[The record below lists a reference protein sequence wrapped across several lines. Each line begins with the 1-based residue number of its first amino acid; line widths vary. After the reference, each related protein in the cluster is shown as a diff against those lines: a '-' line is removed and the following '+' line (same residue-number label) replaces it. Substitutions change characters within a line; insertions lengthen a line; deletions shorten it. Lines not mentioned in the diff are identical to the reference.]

1 MKKLNFRY
9 QFKSGKIDPEEKE
22 NQPQKFWY
30 QPQRWRR
37 NSRVI
42 STTHV
47 SPSVWPDIFSDSG
60 TQKDQEEIR
69 QVLNLE
75 EKKKNSQLTLRI
87 YSQRPLKKKSK
98 HQNKTSLVTLKL
110 LYFFGYLWLITS
122 EVPPQLIRLGTR
134 TIEWQLLLNSEPKE
148 TQIRL
153 HVEAQSQT
161 HTGRLT
167 DIVITESSGLSQVS
181 ELLWIE
187 GHSRDFTDEEP
198 SLN

>member
-1 MKKLNFRY
+1 MKIK
-9 QFKSGKIDPEEKE
+9 
-22 NQPQKFWY
+22 QKW
-30 QPQRWRR
+30 R
-37 NSRVI
+37 NSTLDTSSNQERSI
-42 STTHV
+42 RKKKKINLRNS
-47 SPSVWPDIFSDSG
+47 DINLNDEEETQELLAPHIDSG
-60 TQKDQEEIR
+60 NQKDQEEIR

-75 EKKKNSQLTLRI
+75 EKKKKKKNSQLTLRI